1 MKKIAVVIV
10 MILLIAVF
18 CSELKLAV
26 QADNSIEEE
35 IAESY
40 ESFSFNT
47 LVNNFFSCVKDAL
60 IPSFPVLSCLVGMLI
75 ITAVIN
81 SFGINFDRFDIGE
94 YVSALCFSGFLFGVI
109 KSLCENLESYVE
121 KLKSISA
128 VFVPAIVS
136 ANLSDGAMTAQTS
149 YSGAVIA
156 IAVIEFLV
164 YSVVLPCV
172 KVLFV
177 LNVVS
182 SIVGKSV
189 DLRGFSSSLRTFSVF
204 STALLMTCVVAM
216 IHFQNV
222 VARASDSIANRA
234 VRFAATNLVPIVGN
248 LLGES
253 VKTVAHSMKAVGSIT
268 GAGGVAAVIS
278 AALPPIVACLI
289 FKIELNLC
297 VCVAKTLGCSAQAA
311 VLSDTGG
318 ILNVLSG
325 GLIVSTIGFSLM
337 ICLISNII

>member
-1 MKKIAVVIV
+1 MKKIEVVIV
-10 MILLIAVF
+10 MLLLIAVL
-18 CSELKLAV
+18 CSGQQIIA
-26 QADNSIEEE
+26 QAETSLEKE
-35 IAESY
+35 ITESY

-47 LVNNFFSCVKDAL
+47 IVKAFFGSVKDAL
-60 IPSFPVLSCLVGMLI
+60 IPSFPILSGLVGMLI

-81 SFGINFDRFDIGE
+81 AFGINFDKFDIGE

-136 ANLSDGAMTAQTS
+136 SNLSDGAMTAQTS

-156 IAVIEFLV
+156 VAVIEFLV
-164 YSVVLPCV
+164 SSVVLPCV
-172 KVLFV
+172 KLLFV

-182 SIVGKSV
+182 SIVGKAV
-189 DLRGFSSSLRTFSVF
+189 DLRGFSSSLRTFTVF
-204 STALLMTCVVAM
+204 STALLMTCVVTV

-234 VRFAATNLVPIVGN
+234 VRFAATNFVPIVGN

-253 VKTVAHSMKAVGSIT
+253 VKTVAQSMKAVGSIT
-268 GAGGVAAVIS
+268 GAAGVAAVIS

-297 VCVAKTLGCSAQAA
+297 VCVAKTLGCPAQAA

-318 ILNVLSG
+318 ILNVLNG
-325 GLIVSTIGFSLM
+325 GLIVSTVGFSLM
-337 ICLISNII
+337 ICLISNNI